1 MNNLPR
7 MTKINMIF
15 VISFASIFL
24 LSSVLVKTSGV
35 SLYNFLGLSS
45 QAFLSG
51 KIWTPLT
58 YVFLPH
64 GFFNTLMEGL
74 IFWFIGSEL
83 ESMWGEKRYLTFLTV
98 AGLGGGLIYLIFN
111 MLFFP
116 DLIHPLSGPAG
127 LASTLCVAYGILFPE
142 RTMYFII
149 FPLQAK
155 WFAMILVG
163 MNLYQGFFSPGGI
176 LAWSQLITMA
186 LGTLWMV
193 FVSNPSLKGVF
204 QGLFHK
210 SSSSGAPGRRKRK
223 KASKISHLH
232 IVEDEGKAEE
242 DDDTPPT
249 YH

>member
-24 LSSVLVKTSGV
+24 LSSVLVKTIGL
-35 SLYNFLGLSS
+35 SLGNFIGLSS
-45 QAFLSG
+45 DAFLSG
-51 KIWTPLT
+51 KVWTPLT

-116 DLIHPLSGPAG
+116 DLISPLSGPAG

-186 LGTLWMV
+186 IGTLWMV
-193 FVSNPSLKGVF
+193 FVSNPSLKGIF
-204 QGLFHK
+204 QNLFNK
-210 SSSSGAPGRRKRK
+210 SPSGSGRKHPRRRKS
-223 KASKISHLH
+223 SKISHLH
-232 IVEDEGKAEE
+232 IVEDENGEE
-242 DDDTPPT
+242 KDDDSPPT